1 MTPLLPAMILL
12 LSASAAMADAPC
24 QNPVVP
30 ACRKACAVMG
40 AKYVLWRRE
49 QDRPGVA
56 QLQIVSA
63 NSDNPLAA
71 ARRLASFAGLSLEYV
86 DGLSMNEVRRTVEA
100 SCPR

>member
-1 MTPLLPAMILL
+1 MNPLIPAAILL

-24 QNPVVP
+24 ENPVVP
-30 ACRKACAVMG
+30 VCQKACAVMG
-40 AKYVLWRRE
+40 AKYILWRRE

-71 ARRLASFAGLSLEYV
+71 ARRLASFAELSLDYV
-86 DGLSMNEVRRTVEA
+86 DGLSMGEVRRTVEA